1 MKILSYNIN
10 DSKQWKVDKLFE
22 IGADVYV
29 VPEIACP
36 EQTTLPNSYEM
47 AWEGITWK
55 FSDKDKWGSSEIWSD
70 AL

>member
-36 EQTTLPNSYEM
+36 EQTTLPDSYEM
-47 AWEGITWK
+47 AWEGIK
-55 FSDKDKWGSSEIWSD
+55 
-70 AL
+70 